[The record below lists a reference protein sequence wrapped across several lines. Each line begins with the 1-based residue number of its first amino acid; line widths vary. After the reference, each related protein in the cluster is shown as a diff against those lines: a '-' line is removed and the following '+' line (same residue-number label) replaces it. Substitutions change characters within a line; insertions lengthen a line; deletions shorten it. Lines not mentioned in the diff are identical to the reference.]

1 MKTAS
6 DPRHIRRVKLM
17 QALYTASFRQRP
29 SVLIK
34 DIWGNLVLIDSLIVK
49 SAPQWPLSRINP
61 IDLAILRLAT
71 WELVIDKTAPIRV
84 IIDESVELAHEFGSD
99 HSSGFINGVLGNIVK
114 NMQKRTAII
123 QFLANEWQR
132 EPYSITSDIIL
143 SDMGN
148 AQDLLAKLQD
158 ALDLTAP
165 EGWESSI
172 NNVGELLEAFDPQLE
187 IDE

>member
-6 DPRHIRRVKLM
+6 DPRHIKRVKLM
-17 QALYTASFRQRP
+17 QALYTAGFRKNP
-29 SVLIK
+29 GTAVNS
-34 DIWGNLVLIDSLIVK
+34 IWHNLKIIDPLIVK

-71 WELVIDKTAPIRV
+71 WELVVDKIAPVRV
-84 IIDESVELAHEFGSD
+84 IIDESVELAHEFGSA
-99 HSSGFINGVLGNIVK
+99 HSSGFINGVLGNIIK

-123 QFLANEWQR
+123 QFLANEWQH
-132 EPYSITSDIIL
+132 EPNNITPDIIL

-148 AQDLLAKLQD
+148 VQDLLTKLQD

-165 EGWESSI
+165 EGGENTI
-172 NNVGELLEAFDPQLE
+172 TTVGELLEAFDPHIE
-187 IDE
+187 TDE

>member
-6 DPRHIRRVKLM
+6 DPRHLKRIKLM
-17 QALYTASFRQRP
+17 QALYTASFRNNP
-29 SVLIK
+29 KPIIKLI
-34 DIWGNLVLIDSLIVK
+34 WQNLKLIDPQIAK
-49 SAPQWPLSRINP
+49 SAPEWPLSRINP
-61 IDLAILRLAT
+61 VDLAILRLAT
-71 WELVIDKTAPIRV
+71 WELVIDKSTPVRV

-132 EPYSITSDIIL
+132 EPDSITSDIIL

-148 AQDLLAKLQD
+148 PLDLLTKLQD

-165 EGWESSI
+165 EGWEVSI
-172 NNVGELLEAFDPQLE
+172 NNVGELLEAFDPQTD